1 MTREE
6 LIEGLK
12 PLAPTAS
19 EVMANDG
26 EDTQVMY
33 LEDVADAIMKAQ
45 TNETKAGVLDIKT
58 RLAASIFSDLSR
70 HIVGG
75 IDRCSLDQLQCDTI
89 NTTNRIFNGIK

>member
-19 EVMANDG
+19 EVVASGG
-26 EDTQVMY
+26 EDVQVMY

-45 TNETKAGVLDIKT
+45 SENDTVAILDIKA
-58 RLAASIFSDLSR
+58 RLAESIFSVLASN
-70 HIVGG
+70 IGE
-75 IDRCSLDQLQCDTI
+75 IDRYALDQLQCDTI
-89 NTTNRIFNGIK
+89 NSTNRIFKGIK